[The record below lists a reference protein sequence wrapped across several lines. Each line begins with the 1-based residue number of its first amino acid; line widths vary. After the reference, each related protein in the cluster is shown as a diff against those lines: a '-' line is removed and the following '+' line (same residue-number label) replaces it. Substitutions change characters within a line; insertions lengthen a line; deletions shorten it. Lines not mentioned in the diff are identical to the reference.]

1 MAACFLAETGGL
13 SDPFLFLLL
22 GAMIQKRKEKKQET
36 KRRKNMS
43 EEKNIYIKVKE
54 DGVSLNH
61 TEIRVE
67 KWAQVL
73 HVLKHTANLR

>member
-1 MAACFLAETGGL
+1 
-13 SDPFLFLLL
+13 
-22 GAMIQKRKEKKQET
+22 
-36 KRRKNMS
+36 MS

-67 KWAQVL
+67 KWVQVL